1 MKAIVY
7 TKYGTPEV
15 LHVEEVEK
23 PAPSSDEIL
32 IRVHAAEATKSDC
45 ELRRSSFAVQWF
57 WLPLRIAMGILKP
70 RNQILGGYFSGV
82 VESVGD
88 GVTKFRKGEKVFGS
102 AGMRMGAYG
111 EYLSLPAS
119 STIVQQ
125 PSNLS
130 FEEAAAVP
138 LGGLNAL
145 HYMRLANIQS
155 GERVLINGAGASIGC
170 FAVRIAKSMGAVVTA
185 VDSSIKE
192 EMLRS
197 IGADHFVDYAKEDF
211 TTAGQNYDVIFDIV
225 AGSSYTRCV
234 GALNPNGRYLMANP
248 RLSDMLRSVVSTWCT
263 NKTVLFAFAGETEE
277 ELLALK
283 KMIEDGEIAPT
294 VDQVFS
300 PEQASEAHR
309 RVEAELRLGS
319 VVISL

>member
-1 MKAIVY
+1 MEMIRRVE
-7 TKYGTPEV
+7 GTDLPV
-15 LHVEEVEK
+15 
-23 PAPSSDEIL
+23 
-32 IRVHAAEATKSDC
+32 RAT
-45 ELRRSSFAVQWF
+45 LRQMGVPRSTFY
-57 WLPLRIAMGILKP
+57 
-70 RNQILGGYFSGV
+70 GGYQRY
-82 VESVGD
+82 EED
-88 GVTKFRKGEKVFGS
+88 RETKFRKGENVFGS

-145 HYMRLANIQS
+145 HYMRLANIPS

-170 FAVRIAKSMGAVVTA
+170 FGVRIAKSMGAVVTA

-192 EMLRS
+192 EILRR
-197 IGADHFVDYAKEDF
+197 IGADYFVDYAKEDF
-211 TTAGQNYDVIFDIV
+211 TSSGQNYGVIFDRV

-234 GALNPNGRYLMANP
+234 GTLNPNGRYLMANP
-248 RLSDMLRSVVSTWCT
+248 RLSDMFRSVLTTWFT
-263 NKTVLFAFAGETEE
+263 NKTVLFAFAGENQE

-283 KMIEDGEIAPT
+283 RMIEDGEIRPT
-294 VDQVFS
+294 VD
-300 PEQASEAHR
+300 
-309 RVEAELRLGS
+309 
-319 VVISL
+319 